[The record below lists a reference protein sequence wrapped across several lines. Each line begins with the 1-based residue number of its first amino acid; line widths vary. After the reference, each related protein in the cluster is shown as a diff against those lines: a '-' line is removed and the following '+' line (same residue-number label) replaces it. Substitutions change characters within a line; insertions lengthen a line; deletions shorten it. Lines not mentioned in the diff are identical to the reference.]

1 MARAAPL
8 PGQTTSKPLPVN
20 YLYTPHHA
28 TKWVSLLEIF
38 APHPPLF
45 RGVYGKHSTHRS
57 VIFCEYG
64 DRPEQPPSEQRHRT
78 LTFDPSTQ
86 ETP

>member
-38 APHPPLF
+38 APHPPPIQGGLW
-45 RGVYGKHSTHRS
+45 K
-57 VIFCEYG
+57 
-64 DRPEQPPSEQRHRT
+64 
-78 LTFDPSTQ
+78 TFH
-86 ETP
+86 TPIRDFL